1 MPMGSVLLRPG
12 IQTEL
17 TPTLNEAGYSAS
29 RLGRF
34 KNQLFQ
40 KIGGWIKFY
49 PFALGG
55 IPRALHAWQD
65 LNDEQ
70 HLAAGTTT
78 ELDVITDGTLQDIS
92 PQFLVS
98 DFTPDF
104 ETSMGSPN
112 VIVDDPNI
120 SNVTIYDSVEF
131 MTPVSVGGIILSG
144 TYAIAL
150 NLGTTTYHIIAAANA
165 AATVS
170 PGAGAVPDFDTT
182 SGSAFVVVT
191 LEDHGLS
198 VGDSIVFPL
207 STTVGGVT
215 IFGTYLATAVG
226 TVDEF
231 TIAVD
236 MEASSTTSAFMNG
249 GDAQIIYRIALGPQA
264 VGTGYGIGTYGSGGY
279 GTGTTSSAQ
288 TGAPLPAT
296 DYTLDNWGEILLA
309 CPANGGIYQWRPNSG
324 IQNAQLVATAPSKN
338 TGMFVS
344 SQLQMLIAY
353 GSTDE
358 QAIGENQDPLLV
370 KWSNQSDYTDFV
382 VSSTSQ
388 AGSRRLSTGSRIVGG
403 MTAPQYELIW
413 TDLDLW
419 AMQYIQPPLVFG
431 FNQIGA
437 SCGLI
442 SKFGAGRLGG
452 VIYWMGNSNFFLLGG
467 GGVQVIPCSV
477 WDVVFQDLDRDNVHK
492 IRCCPNTPFNEV
504 MWEYPSESGGTGE
517 NDSYVK
523 FNIVESTWDYGPLA
537 RSAWIDQSVL
547 GMPIGATPGG
557 ILYHHEM
564 GENDDGAPIN
574 ASFTTGYWSISDG
587 NDIAFVDYVIPDM
600 RWGKFNGAQ
609 TASIQITLYS
619 VMFPGDTPRVY
630 GPYTVT
636 QGTDSINTRLRGRQM
651 AVKVE
656 SNDIDSFWRLGRI
669 KWRFAPDGRR

>member
-12 IQTEL
+12 IQVEL

-78 ELDVITDGTLQDIS
+78 ELDVITDGSLRDIS

-120 SNVTIYDSVEF
+120 ANVTAYDSVEF

-150 NLGTTTYHIIAAANA
+150 NLGTTTYRIVASDDAT
-165 AATVS
+165 ATVS
-170 PGAGAVPDFDTT
+170 PGAGAVPEFDTT

-198 VGDSIVFPL
+198 IGDSIVFPL

-215 IFGTYLATAVG
+215 IFGTYIATAVG
-226 TVDEF
+226 SVDEF

-236 MEASSTTSAFMNG
+236 ALASSTTSAFMNG
-249 GDAQIIYRIALGPQA
+249 GEAQIIYRIALGPQA
-264 VGTGYGIGTYGSGGY
+264 AGTGYGIGTYGSGGY

-324 IQNAQLVATAPSKN
+324 IQNAQLVPTAPSKN

-523 FNIVESTWDYGPLA
+523 YNIVENTWDYGPLA

-547 GMPIGATPGG
+547 GMPIGASPSGV
-557 ILYHHEM
+557 LYHHEM

-574 ASFTTGYWSISDG
+574 SSFTTGYWSIADG

-600 RWGKFNGAQ
+600 RWGKLNGAQ
-609 TASIQITLYS
+609 TASLQITLYS
-619 VMFPGDTPRVY
+619 VMYPGDTPRTY

-651 AVKVE
+651 AIKVE